1 MKFFIKTMSTLS
13 SLIRV
18 SIPNY
23 LAGLP
28 VPDTFTGW
36 FKLGSM
42 KVNRNSMHTIS
53 KLEVHF

>member
-1 MKFFIKTMSTLS
+1 MSTLS